1 MAGPDALEEGRA
13 SFRRGAWSDAYA
25 ALSASDQAG
34 LLEPG
39 DLERLAVAAYLTG
52 RDEES
57 SDLFTRAHHALLDL
71 GESERAAQCAYWLA
85 FGLIQRGEMAQ
96 GGGWLARAQRVLDS
110 GGRDSAVRG
119 YLLVPVA
126 LQQLGGGDHEAALAT
141 FREVDQNGERFGD
154 RDLQTLGR
162 LGQGQALLHRGDAA
176 RGRLL
181 FDVAMVAVTA
191 SVVSAVVSGIVYCAV
206 IDECEQSFDVRR
218 AREWTAA
225 LSRWCDAQPGLVPY
239 RGQCLVHRSQVM
251 MLLGDWPEAME
262 EARTARARLS
272 DPPHPAIGMALYQ
285 LGELHRL
292 RGEFADAED
301 AYRRANEAGRQP
313 QPGLAL
319 LRLAQG
325 RAAAAAAAIEGA
337 LEDSRDHVSRARM
350 LPACVEIML
359 TADRMVEARQV
370 CDQLVEIARAS
381 DAELLDAQ
389 AEHARGAVLL
399 SEGNA
404 REALE
409 ALRSA
414 CTLWRTMA
422 TPYHFARTQVLIARA
437 CRAVGDDDTAELE
450 AAAARTVLVELGAKP
465 DVARL
470 NDEAS
475 GRDGAASAGLSPRE
489 LEVLLLVAGGRTNR
503 QIAEAL
509 VISDKTVARHVS
521 NIFTKIDCSS
531 RSAATAYA
539 YENGLV

>member
-71 GESERAAQCAYWLA
+71 GESERAAQCAFWLA

-141 FREVDQNGERFGD
+141 FREVDQIGERFGD

-181 FDVAMVAVTA
+181 FDEAMVAVTA
-191 SVVSAVVSGIVYCAV
+191 SEVSAVVSGIVYCAV

-325 RAAAAAAAIEGA
+325 RAAAAAAIEGA

-422 TPYHFARTQVLIARA
+422 TTYHFARTQVLIARA